1 MVEGLGTGGPITGEL
16 LVVWAIPQHELPH
29 PPQIAGMDAEVA
41 YLGGVAI
48 VQKRRNER
56 FEEI

>member
-1 MVEGLGTGGPITGEL
+1 
-16 LVVWAIPQHELPH
+16 VWAIPQHELPH